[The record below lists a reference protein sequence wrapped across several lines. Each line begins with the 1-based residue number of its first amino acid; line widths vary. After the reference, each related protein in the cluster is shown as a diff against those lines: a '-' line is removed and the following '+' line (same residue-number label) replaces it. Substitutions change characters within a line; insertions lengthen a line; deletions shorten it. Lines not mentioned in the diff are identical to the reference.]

1 MSERAGHS
9 SARASG
15 LPTVHDVARS
25 AGVSAITVSRALRQ
39 PALVRPGTRARV
51 DAAVRKLGYVGNAM
65 AGSLA
70 GAVSSVVP
78 VVVPSLTNAFF
89 TATLEAI
96 SSPLIEA
103 RMQLLV
109 GVHGYDKQREAEQVR
124 GFLPWRPAALVLV
137 GTEHDP
143 ALAALLRGQSI
154 PIVETW
160 DLTDR
165 PLDMLVGF
173 SHEAVGRAAARHLL
187 DCGYRRIGSIGTYL
201 SHDRRAAKRLAGFKQ
216 QLAAAGLDAIAVE
229 LDAPPTVGAGAEGLQ
244 RLLGLAPQCEAVF
257 CANDILA
264 FGALIHCRRNGIA
277 IPDRLGLIGF
287 GGLPLGEYAEP
298 ALTTIRPPGAAIGR
312 EAAALIAERI
322 RSGARLPKTRRVRDL
337 GFELIA
343 RGTTTL
349 ARKHSGSRGKIHR

>member
-1 MSERAGHS
+1 MSERDGHP
-9 SARASG
+9 SARVSG
-15 LPTVHDVARS
+15 LPTVHDVARA
-25 AGVSAITVSRALRQ
+25 AGVSAITVSRALRR
-39 PALVRPGTRARV
+39 PALVRPDTRARV
-51 DAAVRKLGYVGNAM
+51 DSAVRKLGYVGNAM

-70 GAVSSVVP
+70 GATSNIVP

-96 SSPLIEA
+96 SSPLLDA

-109 GVHGYDKQREAEQVR
+109 GVHGYDLKREAEQVR
-124 GFLPWRPAALVLV
+124 GYLPWRPAALVLV

-143 ALAALLRGQSI
+143 ALPATLRGLSI

-160 DLTDR
+160 DLAER

-173 SHEAVGRAAARHLL
+173 SHEAVGRAAARHLI

-201 SHDRRAAKRLAGFKQ
+201 AQDRRAAKRLGGFHQ
-216 QLAAAGLDAIAVE
+216 QLKAEGIEGIAVE
-229 LDAPPTVGAGAEGLQ
+229 LDVPPTVEIGAEGLQ
-244 RLLGLAPQCEAVF
+244 RLLGRAPQCDAVF

-264 FGALIHCRRNGIA
+264 FGALVQCRRTGIA
-277 IPDRLGLIGF
+277 VPDRLALIGF
-287 GGLPLGEYAEP
+287 GGLPLGDYAEP
-298 ALTTIRPPGAAIGR
+298 ALTTIRPPGEAIGR

-322 RSGARLPKTRRVRDL
+322 ASGERLPKARRVRDL

-343 RGTTTL
+343 RGTTSP
-349 ARKHSGSRGKIHR
+349 ARAG